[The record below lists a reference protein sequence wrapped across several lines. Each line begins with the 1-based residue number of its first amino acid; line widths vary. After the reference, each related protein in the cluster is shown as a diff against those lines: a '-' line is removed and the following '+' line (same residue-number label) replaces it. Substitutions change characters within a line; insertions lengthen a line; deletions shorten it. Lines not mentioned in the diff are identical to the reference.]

1 MKRSLVGFLAAVAA
15 FQLSAAPSEARYD
28 FRKRLSAPR
37 EFRSNGFTGDPVA
50 KDETVLDDRWTL
62 VVESDEPVVKHA
74 AADLRDF
81 LEKRCG
87 ARCAGKDGKKRIVV
101 AVSPEKNPLTS
112 RITASENEI
121 RVTGATPR
129 EVAQGCYRL
138 EDELTRRDQPAVKRG
153 TRTYTRMFSPRMTH
167 SGYEI
172 EKFPDWHM
180 DQIAHAG
187 MDAILVYV
195 TDPPD
200 MTRNGREDFNA
211 LVKRAAEHGLDVYA
225 YADFYW
231 NPLLKNP
238 CDPGAEDY
246 YDSVFGSIVRN
257 APGLKGLICVGE
269 SCYFPERGE
278 SPWKNGSAEP
288 DRHNGWLPHP
298 DWAEFLKVVT
308 KVTRRYR
315 PDFDVVFWTYNWYR
329 RPEKDRLALLERIPT
344 NVTVHVTFE
353 MGAPAYEKDG
363 VEFHVD
369 DYSITEPGP
378 GTTFVSEARGCA
390 RRGIPLTSM
399 TNTGGRTWDFGGLA
413 FEPVPQ
419 AWMARFDKLRD
430 AQARWGLKGLMDSH
444 HYGFTPNVV
453 ARVAKAAF
461 TREFGERE
469 IAEAL
474 RTAAAC
480 DFGPGAADEVLSV
493 WKDWSEAFQWHS
505 ARNYD
510 QSGPLRIGPS
520 YPLVRPGAPFPPSP
534 RPVYEWVKG
543 KRNGNG
549 WLYLA
554 PSYDCPPESLDGRIR
569 TDERELAL
577 LGRGNSRLEAVL
589 DRVPAAHLP
598 AARRML
604 GYGKYMEATVRT
616 LRNVRAYKKACLA
629 GDEAARLRVLDEEE
643 ANVRAILP
651 WVEQDEK
658 LGWEPSMHRVTD
670 AFMLKWK
677 LGLLADARRT
687 R

>member
-1 MKRSLVGFLAAVAA
+1 MMNNVIRFGVLFLFSGCLAAFPLFGAE
-15 FQLSAAPSEARYD
+15 APDTAWSLR
-28 FRKRLSAPR
+28 
-37 EFRSNGFTGDPVA
+37 
-50 KDETVLDDRWTL
+50 
-62 VVESDEPVVKHA
+62 VESPEPVVRYGAGK
-74 AADLRDF
+74 LLEF
-81 LEKRCG
+81 LNGNGRVVRNG
-87 ARCAGKDGKKRIVV
+87 ARRLVV
-101 AVSPEKNPLTS
+101 AVAPEKDRLTS
-112 RITASENEI
+112 RITVTDDEV

-129 EVAQGCYRL
+129 EALQGCYRL
-138 EDELTRRDQPAVKRG
+138 MDELENGEERPFLRPG
-153 TRTYTRMFSPRMTH
+153 TRTYTRMFSPRMVH
-167 SGYEI
+167 SGVEI
-172 EKFPDWHM
+172 EKYPDAHM
-180 DQIAHAG
+180 DEIARAG
-187 MDAILVYV
+187 LDAILIYV
-195 TDPPD
+195 NEPPD
-200 MTRNGREDFNA
+200 GTRNGHEDIPA

-378 GTTFVSEARGCA
+378 GTTFVSEARVCA

-480 DFGPGAADEVLSV
+480 DFGPDAADEVLSV

-520 YPLVRPGAPFPPSP
+520 YPLVRPDAPFPPSP

-554 PSYDCPPESLDGRIR
+554 PSYDCPPESLGGRIR